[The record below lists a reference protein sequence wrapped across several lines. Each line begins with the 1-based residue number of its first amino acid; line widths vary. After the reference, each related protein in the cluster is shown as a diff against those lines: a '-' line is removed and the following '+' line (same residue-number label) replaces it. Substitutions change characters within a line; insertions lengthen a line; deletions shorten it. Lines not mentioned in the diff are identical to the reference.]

1 MVEGCLI
8 LELEPSVDVFD
19 VVSSTV
25 SLVMLFIDIT
35 VVKLTSFKQEMIE
48 ESLMPL

>member
-8 LELEPSVDVFD
+8 LELGPSIDVFD

-25 SLVMLFIDIT
+25 SLVVMFIDIT

-48 ESLMPL
+48 ESLVSL